1 MELLVS
7 VSQIKPHMLFMN
19 LSLCRS
25 VAGPQLRHTAG
36 VSAPRARWE
45 PTSGTP
51 EAPECRG
58 QRWAKG
64 RVFPPPARSL
74 SPPQLVASY
83 VSRALRIFPNT
94 KASKAN
100 ADQEPRSPEPAWEP
114 GAPRGHTSSHQAAQP
129 APQQPFPRKAHC
141 EEPQFSLGA

>member
-19 LSLCRS
+19 LSLSRS
-25 VAGPQLRHTAG
+25 VAGPQLRDAAG

-51 EAPECRG
+51 EAPDCRG
-58 QRWAKG
+58 QRWVKG
-64 RVFPPPARSL
+64 RVFPPPACSL
-74 SPPQLVASY
+74 SPPHLAASCA
-83 VSRALRIFPNT
+83 SAALRIFPNT

-100 ADQEPRSPEPAWEP
+100 ADQEPRPPEPAWEP
-114 GAPRGHTSSHQAAQP
+114 GDHRGHTLSHQAAQP
-129 APQQPFPRKAHC
+129 APQ
-141 EEPQFSLGA
+141 